1 MKSKNNNENTN
12 FLKKSKK
19 SLYFE
24 IIWGKIIINFD

>member
-1 MKSKNNNENTN
+1 MESKNNENTN

-24 IIWGKIIINFD
+24 IIYSKIIIHFD